1 MKSPFV
7 LKKLWVIIFAITVF
21 QGLSLKAQESDTVSA
36 QNLTFDVN
44 ADFVSRYIW
53 RGLPTN
59 LSPNIQ
65 PYATLSY
72 KNFAA
77 QVWGSY
83 SLQGQ
88 YAEIDLNL
96 SYTLGAFTFSI
107 WDYYNEDE
115 SDLKLNDYFNWSTS
129 DTSSFTAHSLEG
141 WVTFNGTESIPISL
155 TLATFF
161 YGNDIDEE
169 GDNYYSTY
177 LELGYETKI
186 GNTGLSL
193 FAGGTFAKGYYASKA
208 AFVNVGFTATRE
220 LKFSETASFPVYGSL
235 ILNSDARDI
244 FLVFGITF

>member
-1 MKSPFV
+1 MKKSFISNTVLSFV
-7 LKKLWVIIFAITVF
+7 WMITMF
-21 QGLSLKAQESDTVSA
+21 QGNPLNAQESSDSS
-36 QNLTFDVN
+36 QNLKLELN
-44 ADFVSRYIW
+44 ADLVSRYIW
-53 RGLPTN
+53 RGLPSS

-83 SLQGQ
+83 ALPGQ

-115 SDLKLNDYFNWSTS
+115 SDLSLNDYFRWSNT
-129 DTSSFTAHSLEG
+129 DTSYTAHSLEG
-141 WVTFNGTESIPISL
+141 GITFNGTESFPISF

-177 LELGYETKI
+177 LELGYESNI
-186 GNTGLSL
+186 GETNLSL

-208 AFVNVGFTATRE
+208 AVVNLGFTASRE
-220 LKFSETASFPVYGSL
+220 LKLSNTMSLPVYGSL
-235 ILNSDARDI
+235 ILNPDAKNI
-244 FLVFGITF
+244 FFVFGITF